1 MHAAIDQHR
10 SSVVSM
16 MSAVA
21 LSGEALPDAYTV
33 HDAVQNERFET
44 SGEEEKEEKKMQT
57 SLFCYH
63 LLCTVTNSSQFSDDA
78 LFVCRSRRSLS
89 VSFCYER
96 LPF

>member
-1 MHAAIDQHR
+1 M
-10 SSVVSM
+10 VSM

-57 SLFCYH
+57 SLTV
-63 LLCTVTNSSQFSDDA
+63 LLSFTLHSDK
-78 LFVCRSRRSLS
+78 F
-89 VSFCYER
+89 
-96 LPF
+96 